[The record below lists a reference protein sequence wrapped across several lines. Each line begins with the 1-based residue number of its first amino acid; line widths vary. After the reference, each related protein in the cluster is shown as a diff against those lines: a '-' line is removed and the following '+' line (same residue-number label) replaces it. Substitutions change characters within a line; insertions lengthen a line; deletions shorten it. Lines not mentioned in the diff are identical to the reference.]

1 MDTECTK
8 GISVPAGD
16 YPEWPD
22 LFRLMTL
29 DPEDPTLSNIDDIDG
44 PVDPTTLLAA
54 GVKYRYLDPSGFDYP
69 NRTKEIPW
77 SPPTNGTNDPE
88 LQKIRNES
96 DYQYADIVVVN
107 VFNEKFYEEHI
118 HAGGDEVRYVL
129 DGSGY
134 FDIRDVNDEWV
145 RMHAKRG
152 DFVEFPSG
160 IEHRFSVDEEL
171 YIQAMRLFPGSGDPD
186 WSSVPRSEINGT
198 NLARNNYVA
207 NYLCGMDPDV
217 YHDHDEHV
225 HDNEDGGDSIDSGL
239 NMLWWKGSVFALS
252 ASIIFSA
259 IVGITSF

>member
-1 MDTECTK
+1 
-8 GISVPAGD
+8 
-16 YPEWPD
+16 
-22 LFRLMTL
+22 
-29 DPEDPTLSNIDDIDG
+29 
-44 PVDPTTLLAA
+44 
-54 GVKYRYLDPSGFDYP
+54 
-69 NRTKEIPW
+69 
-77 SPPTNGTNDPE
+77 
-88 LQKIRNES
+88 
-96 DYQYADIVVVN
+96 
-107 VFNEKFYEEHI
+107 
-118 HAGGDEVRYVL
+118 
-129 DGSGY
+129 
-134 FDIRDVNDEWV
+134 
-145 RMHAKRG
+145 MHAKRG